1 VDSGNQ
7 IIAQDNEA
15 RKEYMSVCGIGL
27 LKVVTKIFKRM
38 KRTFRILGI
47 IWITPML
54 IGLNAHGQ
62 QLPQFS
68 QYMFNGLHVNPGY
81 AGYKGEHYLQS
92 TYRSQWVDFPG
103 APTTFTVT
111 ADFSANE
118 GRMGFGASFLSD
130 QMGPAKTNAATIS
143 YAYRIQTGSESF
155 LGFGASGGVV
165 ENAIDGTM
173 LQPNNP
179 DDVDVPQGVVNVFT
193 PNLNSGIFFHM
204 PSFYA
209 GFSAYNLVG
218 RKTLTDEAIAL
229 AHHDVHYYL
238 TMGGLIPLSDAV
250 TFKPSFLVR
259 HAIKGPSN
267 IDLNAMLLFLERLWL
282 GASYR
287 TNVKIGQDLLS
298 ANLSNRNA
306 VAFIM
311 ELYALDNLRLGYAY
325 DLQTNVLFGLRNNS
339 HEFSIGYYIAPRKVN
354 MKNPRWF

>member
-1 VDSGNQ
+1 M
-7 IIAQDNEA
+7 
-15 RKEYMSVCGIGL
+15 R
-27 LKVVTKIFKRM
+27 
-38 KRTFRILGI
+38 RTFRILSI
-47 IWITPML
+47 VWLT
-54 IGLNAHGQ
+54 AVFAADYAQGQ

-68 QYMFNGLHVNPGY
+68 QYMFNGLHINPGY

-118 GRMGFGASFLSD
+118 GLMGFGASFLSD
-130 QMGPAKTNAATIS
+130 QMGPAKTNGAMLS
-143 YAYRIQTGSESF
+143 YAYRIQTGAASF

-165 ENAIDGTM
+165 EYAIDGTM
-173 LQPNNP
+173 FNPANP
-179 DDVDVPQGVVNVFT
+179 DDVDVPQGVLNIFT
-193 PNLNSGIFFHM
+193 PNLNMGVFFHM

-218 RKTLTDEAIAL
+218 RGNLQDEAISL
-229 AHHDVHYYL
+229 AYHDVHYYL
-238 TMGGLIPLSDAV
+238 TAGGLVPLSDAV
-250 TFKPSFLVR
+250 TFKPSFLIR
-259 HAIKGPSN
+259 HAQTGPSN
-267 IDLNAMLLFLERLWL
+267 VDLNAMLLFMERLWV

-287 TNVKIGQDLLS
+287 TNVKVGQESLQ

-311 ELYALDNLRLGYAY
+311 ELFALENLRLGYAY
-325 DLQTNVLFGLRNNS
+325 DLQTNVLSGLRNNS
-339 HEFSIGYYIAPRKVN
+339 HEFSIGYYIAPRKVT

>member
-1 VDSGNQ
+1 M
-7 IIAQDNEA
+7 
-15 RKEYMSVCGIGL
+15 R
-27 LKVVTKIFKRM
+27 
-38 KRTFRILGI
+38 RTFRILGI
-47 IWITPML
+47 VWL
-54 IGLNAHGQ
+54 IAMTVEENAYGQ

-68 QYMFNGLHVNPGY
+68 QYMFNGLHINPGY

-130 QMGPAKTNAATIS
+130 QMGPTKTNGAMLS

-165 ENAIDGTM
+165 EYAIDGTM
-173 LQPNNP
+173 FNPNNP
-179 DDVDVPQGVVNVFT
+179 DDVDVPQGIVNIFT
-193 PNLNSGIFFHM
+193 PNLNTGVFFHM

-218 RKTLTDEAIAL
+218 RNNLADEAISL
-229 AHHDVHYYL
+229 AYHDVHYYL
-238 TMGGLIPLSDAV
+238 TAGGLVPLSDAV

-259 HAIKGPSN
+259 HANLGPSN
-267 IDLNAMLLFLERLWL
+267 VDLNAMLLFMERLWV

-287 TNVKIGQDLLS
+287 TNVKVGQELLP

-311 ELYALDNLRLGYAY
+311 ELFALDNLRLGYAY
-325 DLQTNVLFGLRNNS
+325 DLQTNVLSGLRNNS
-339 HEFSIGYYIAPRKVN
+339 HEFSIGYYIAPRKVT

>member
-1 VDSGNQ
+1 
-7 IIAQDNEA
+7 
-15 RKEYMSVCGIGL
+15 
-27 LKVVTKIFKRM
+27 M

-47 IWITPML
+47 VWL
-54 IGLNAHGQ
+54 LAVVAVENVHGQ

-68 QYMFNGLHVNPGY
+68 QYMFNGLHINPGY

-130 QMGPAKTNAATIS
+130 QMGPAKTNGAMLS

-165 ENAIDGTM
+165 EYAIDGTM
-173 LQPNNP
+173 FNPNNL
-179 DDVDVPQGVVNVFT
+179 DDIDVPQGVLNIFT
-193 PNLNSGIFFHM
+193 PNLNTGVFFHM

-218 RKTLTDEAIAL
+218 KNNLENEAISL
-229 AHHDVHYYL
+229 AYHDVHYYL
-238 TMGGLIPLSDAV
+238 TAGGLIPLSDVV

-259 HAIKGPSN
+259 HANLGPSN
-267 IDLNAMLLFLERLWL
+267 VDLNAMLLFMERLWI

-287 TNVKIGQDLLS
+287 TNVKVGQELLP

-311 ELYALDNLRLGYAY
+311 ELFALDNLRLGYAY
-325 DLQTNVLFGLRNNS
+325 DLQTNVLSGLRNNS
-339 HEFSIGYYIAPRKVN
+339 HEFSIGYYIAPRKVT